1 MFKKFYLLVILLF
14 IWTGSSMSENAH
26 DYSFVSINEEDKI
39 NLSDFK
45 GKTVV
50 VVNTASLCGF
60 TYQYKGLQALYEKY
74 MDKGLVVIG
83 VPSNDFGN
91 QESGDNDQI
100 KEFCESTFNIS
111 FPLTEKY
118 IVKGSEAHP
127 FFKWTKKEL
136 GSVSGVPRW
145 NFHKYL
151 ISRNGEF
158 HKSYSS
164 FTSPTSKGL
173 ASEIEKLLQTN

>member
-1 MFKKFYLLVILLF
+1 MFKKFYLLVIILF

-50 VVNTASLCGF
+50 IVNTASLCGF

-111 FPLTEKY
+111 FPLTEKIY
-118 IVKGSEAHP
+118 C
-127 FFKWTKKEL
+127 
-136 GSVSGVPRW
+136 
-145 NFHKYL
+145 
-151 ISRNGEF
+151 
-158 HKSYSS
+158 
-164 FTSPTSKGL
+164 
-173 ASEIEKLLQTN
+173 